1 MSTCRKLRVTS
12 RLPSSRP
19 DDVTTPSF
27 WCLSELLH
35 VVFTH
40 KLNLWYVTALFA
52 VMNLSLFTL
61 VCLKLQGSE
70 PLCRHTPAIS
80 SQCKRQGI
88 IVYSSRSLWLSH
100 PNSAS
105 TYGRSSWLSHPN
117 SASIRQVLV
126 EPESSAYPPQS
137 CPFGGCVHVPIT
149 APSTPGTGLLG
160 KTPTYPSSYRTPM
173 VLHCPCVTVYILIST
188 ASFLT
193 YLIVISTELCILLHR
208 SEKSPKYL
216 LFTITLFCY

>member
-27 WCLSELLH
+27 WSLSELLH
-35 VVFTH
+35 IVFTH

-52 VMNLSLFTL
+52 VMNLSPFTL

-88 IVYSSRSLWLSH
+88 IVYSSRSLWL
-100 PNSAS
+100 
-105 TYGRSSWLSHPN
+105 GHPN

-137 CPFGGCVHVPIT
+137 CPFGGCVHEPIT

-160 KTPTYPSSYRTPM
+160 ATPTYPTSYRNPM
-173 VLHCPCVTVYILIST
+173 VLHCPCVTVYILISI
-188 ASFLT
+188 ASF
-193 YLIVISTELCILLHR
+193 
-208 SEKSPKYL
+208 
-216 LFTITLFCY
+216 

>member
-27 WCLSELLH
+27 WSLSELLH
-35 VVFTH
+35 IVFTH

-105 TYGRSSWLSHPN
+105 
-117 SASIRQVLV
+117 IRQVLV

-137 CPFGGCVHVPIT
+137 CPFGGCVHVPGQGYWERRRLTLPLIEI
-149 APSTPGTGLLG
+149 PWCFIVP
-160 KTPTYPSSYRTPM
+160 
-173 VLHCPCVTVYILIST
+173 VLQFI
-188 ASFLT
+188 FW
-193 YLIVISTELCILLHR
+193 YL
-208 SEKSPKYL
+208 
-216 LFTITLFCY
+216 